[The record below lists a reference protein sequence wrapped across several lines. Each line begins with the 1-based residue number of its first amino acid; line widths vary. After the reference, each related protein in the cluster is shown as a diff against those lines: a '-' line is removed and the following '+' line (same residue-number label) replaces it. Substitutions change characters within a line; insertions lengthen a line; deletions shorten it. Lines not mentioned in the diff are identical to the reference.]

1 MMMNNRCPEI
11 QMKVEVMGY
20 EAIEKKVKVSGNSG
34 RIYVPIQW
42 TNCRVKLI
50 RLDPLETQG

>member
-1 MMMNNRCPEI
+1 MAEI
-11 QMKVEVMGY
+11 GEVQMKVEVMGF
-20 EAIEKKVKVSGNSG
+20 EAIEKVVRASGHSG

-50 RLDPLETQG
+50 RLDPVCNKE